1 MGKARKGE
9 EFNQIELISSP
20 NGSSLKLG
28 DLATVKDAFEDKALY
43 TTFSDQPAVTLRV
56 FRVGNQSPLDISEK
70 VNAYVKETTS
80 KLPEG
85 VSMTIWQD
93 SSYYLQGRLQM
104 MIRNAFQGLLL
115 VFWFSLCFCDHPWP
129 YGSLSGCPFPSWEP
143 LPQWG

>member
-9 EFNQIELISSP
+9 EFDQIELISSP

-70 VNAYVKETTS
+70 VNAYVTETMP

-93 SSYYLQGRLQM
+93 SSYYLEGRLQM

-115 VFWFSLCFCDHPWP
+115 VFLVLSLFCDHPWP
-129 YGSLSGCPFPSWEP
+129 YGSQSDCPFLSWEP
-143 LPQWG
+143 LQQWE